1 LTRSRYTLS
10 FRGRLELDLV
20 VGDTPPAD
28 SQAVVVPQDV
38 YLILGEVSTIEETR
52 EPLVGAWAALGRL
65 KPKPRGSVLVSPGSG
80 GAPLLLQAIVYDF
93 EDTPHARSVHVFE
106 ALLTAFEEARRL
118 KLASL
123 TLHPLGTAHQGVPAE
138 EFARLLL
145 QVCFSAAELGTS
157 LKRVHL
163 LLPSPEDLLRY
174 EALLANQGRRV
185 EPS

>member
-1 LTRSRYTLS
+1 MTRSRYTLC

-28 SQAVVVPQDV
+28 SQAIVVPQDV

-52 EPLVGAWAALGRL
+52 ETRAGVWAALGRL

-93 EDTPHARSVHVFE
+93 EDAPPARSVHVFE

-118 KLASL
+118 KLVSL
-123 TLHPLGTAHQGVPAE
+123 ALHPLGTAHQGVPAE
-138 EFARLLL
+138 EFARLLS
-145 QVCFSAAELGTS
+145 QVCFTAAELGTS
-157 LKRVHL
+157 LRHVHL
-163 LLPSPEDLLRY
+163 LLPSPEQLARY
-174 EALLANQGRRV
+174 EALLADLGRRV
-185 EPS
+185 EPN